1 MSGEDSVELEE
12 GCFLVCQDIETNI
25 AEESDVVR
33 LKFLANQYM
42 VQRNFKLSRIYTLF

>member
-12 GCFLVCQDIETNI
+12 GCFLVCQDNETNI

-33 LKFLANQYM
+33 LKFLANQYGAEK
-42 VQRNFKLSRIYTLF
+42 F